1 MKTEETYVSKLR
13 LINETFKV
21 EMSRLLQNEE
31 AILRLFN
38 NIEQIQ
44 KLSEDMF
51 LKYLKEQTVDLKFN
65 SKVFDQEVL
74 KIIPFFKIYSD
85 YLQRYEDSIKY
96 IS

>member
-1 MKTEETYVSKLR
+1 
-13 LINETFKV
+13 
-21 EMSRLLQNEE
+21 
-31 AILRLFN
+31 
-38 NIEQIQ
+38 
-44 KLSEDMF
+44 MF

-65 SKVFDQEVL
+65 SKVFDREVL